1 MNAFRTILVPTDFS
15 DTATAALAWAKEIAG
30 KSDGSIEIL
39 YADPFLPP
47 PHFTAAQVPTLA
59 EDIERSKVLAEKELT
74 RYVGDH
80 LGEGVRSEAIVAQG
94 LPVTEIVKRAEAK
107 DVDLIVMGTHGRS
120 GFNRMMLGS
129 VTDSVLRQTDR
140 PVLAVRVEEGAAAPV
155 SLRKILCPVNFTGI
169 AQRALEEAFALA
181 RLVGAQL
188 TILHVREETDEEGE
202 ANEAIDRCL
211 APIGDTSV
219 KVERVVLEG
228 HADVETVEYARD
240 VGVDLIVLGAQH
252 RRFRD
257 ATVLGKTTMH
267 VLRHA
272 HCPVLTVA
280 GGESS

>member
-30 KSDGSIEIL
+30 KADGTIDVL

-47 PHFTAAQVPTLA
+47 PHFTAAQVPNLA
-59 EDIERSKVLAEKELT
+59 QDIERSKILAKKELA
-74 RYVGDH
+74 RYVSEH
-80 LGEGVRSEAIVAQG
+80 LGEGVRSEASVAQG
-94 LPVTEIVKRAEAK
+94 LPVTEIVNRAEAK

-120 GFNRMMLGS
+120 GFKRMMLGS

-140 PVLAVRVEEGAAAPV
+140 PVLAVRAEEGVATPV
-155 SLRKILCPVNFTGI
+155 SIRKILCPVNFTGI
-169 AQRALEEAFALA
+169 AQRALQEAFALA
-181 RLVGAQL
+181 RLAGAQL
-188 TILHVREETDEEGE
+188 TVLHVREETDEEGE

-211 APIGDTSV
+211 APIGDTDV
-219 KVERVVLEG
+219 QVERVVLEG

-240 VGVDLIVLGAQH
+240 IGIDLIVLGAQH
-252 RRFRD
+252 RRFSD

-280 GGESS
+280 GSSE